1 MATRE
6 DWERAGFAF
15 QASKG
20 KARVHVYFKKTG
32 RLESDPPQP
41 PAGKTYYAVLQSGR
55 KESFDLA
62 VKDTLNKYPPGFI
75 DECLLRLD
83 KQTKLRFMECTH
95 EVKACFMAWYTG
107 AAEGSNLRAN
117 VKTWLEA
124 CSAWGVSFDVVNV
137 LFVFALLTL

>member
-1 MATRE
+1 MRRDDFKVAGLTTVTRN
-6 DWERAGFAF
+6 
-15 QASKG
+15 QG
-20 KARVHVYFKKTG
+20 KEVRVRIVFGEWAKLPDDDPGVKQKMSLGGPFKHDI
-32 RLESDPPQP
+32 E
-41 PAGKTYYAVLQSGR
+41 A
-55 KESFDLA
+55 A
-62 VKDTLNKYPPGFI
+62 VKAFLVKKRPAVIAN
-75 DECLLRLD
+75 CLKRLTQAQ
-83 KQTKLRFMECTH
+83 KMTCSS